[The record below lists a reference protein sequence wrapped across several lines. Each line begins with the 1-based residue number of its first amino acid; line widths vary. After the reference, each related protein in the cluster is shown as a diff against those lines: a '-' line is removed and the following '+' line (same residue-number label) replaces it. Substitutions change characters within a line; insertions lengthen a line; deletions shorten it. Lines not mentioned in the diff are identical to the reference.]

1 MQILKETEVKGTIG
15 GGLGAGAEDLS
26 SFIGSPLKDFLS
38 TKENFRVSL
47 NYHSKGYYGS
57 DGLSGMAHDINWSCA
72 DKKIVSLEAGDAKYY
87 DYKITIE

>member
-1 MQILKETEVKGTIG
+1 MQILKEIEIKGTAG
-15 GGLGAGAEDLS
+15 GGVGASLEDLS
-26 SFIGSPLKDFLS
+26 SFIGKPLKDFLS

-47 NYHSKGYYGS
+47 NYQSKGYYGS

-72 DKKIVSLEAGDAKYY
+72 DKKIVSLEAGDTRYY